1 MKKLMLCI
9 LIAGCT
15 TSHLQAQAK
24 QTKVLLQQIA
34 ALKVY
39 IDYAQQGYSV
49 ARKGLK
55 AIGDF
60 KNGEFGLH
68 SSYFTSLKMVNP
80 EVKNCVKVAEL
91 IALQVKIMQDY
102 SRTDSKI
109 SQSGAFTNEEFDY
122 IERVYDRLIEDCEAI
137 LDQVIAVTTDG
148 ELEMTDDERLQRIDA
163 LYADMVESYKFCKGF
178 GNEALVLAGSR
189 ERENR
194 EVQNSRALRGINQD

>member
-1 MKKLMLCI
+1 MKKLLFSILLTGCI
-9 LIAGCT
+9 TG
-15 TSHLQAQAK
+15 HLQAQAK

-60 KNGEFGLH
+60 KDGEYGLH
-68 SSYFTSLKMVNP
+68 SIYFTSLKMVNP
-80 EVKNCVKVAEL
+80 KVKNYARVAEI

-102 SRTDSKI
+102 SHNNLKI
-109 SQSGAFTNEEFDY
+109 NQSGAFTNSELDY
-122 IERVYDRLIEDCEAI
+122 IERVYDRLIDDCDTI

-148 ELEMTDDERLQRIDA
+148 EFEMTDDERLQRIDT
-163 LYADMVESYKFCKGF
+163 LYADMMVSYKFCKNF

-189 ERENR
+189 ERENK
-194 EVQNSRALRGINQD
+194 EVQKSRDLRGINQD